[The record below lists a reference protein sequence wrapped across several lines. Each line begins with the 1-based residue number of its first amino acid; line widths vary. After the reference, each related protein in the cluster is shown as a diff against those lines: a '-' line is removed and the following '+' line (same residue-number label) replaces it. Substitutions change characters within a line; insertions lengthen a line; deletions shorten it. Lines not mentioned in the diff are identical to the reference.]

1 MIPEFVIA
9 ILLGILG
16 LILGSFAGAT
26 VWRLRSRQLAEG
38 EKDKTATKALKG
50 LSGAAF
56 GVRDHSVCLNC
67 GHRLAWYDLIP
78 LVSWL
83 SLGGKCRYCRHKI
96 GYFEPVVELGLAAY
110 FVVSYLFWPGGL
122 DGAWQIASLVLWL
135 AAGVTLTISFAYDA
149 KWFLL
154 PDGINYGSV
163 VIGLLVAVG
172 TILTASDHWVATVSV
187 LASILILSGLYL
199 VLYLVS
205 RGRWVGFGD
214 VKLGLALALLL
225 SDWRLSLLA
234 LFLANLIGTLIVLPG
249 LMTRKL
255 KGDSHIPFGPLFIA
269 GAIIAKIWGLALVG
283 WLAQYLF

>member
-16 LILGSFAGAT
+16 LILGSFCGAS
-26 VWRLRSRQLAEG
+26 VWRLRSKQLAQG
-38 EKDKTATKALKG
+38 ERDKTASKVLKNLAKG
-50 LSGAAF
+50 AF
-56 GVRDHSVCLNC
+56 GTKDHSVCLEC
-67 GHRLAWYDLIP
+67 GRRLAWYDLIP
-78 LVSWL
+78 VFSWL
-83 SLGGKCRYCRHKI
+83 STGGKCRYCHRKI
-96 GYFEPVVELGLAAY
+96 GYFEPLIELSLAAY

-122 DGAWQIASLVLWL
+122 TDGWQIASLALWL
-135 AAGVTLTISFAYDA
+135 VAGVTLAISFAYDA

-154 PDGINYGSV
+154 PDGINYITV
-163 VIGLLVAVG
+163 VIGLAVAVG
-172 TILTASDHWVATVSV
+172 TIVTASDHWSATASV
-187 LASILILSGLYL
+187 LAGILILSGLYL

-234 LFLANLIGTLIVLPG
+234 LFLANLIGTIIVLPG

-269 GAIIAKIWGLALVG
+269 GAIIAKIWGLAIVA
-283 WLAQYLF
+283 WLSQYLF